1 MSLPLGILA
10 PIQTRK
16 FAILPSQPSL
26 PARVLGRNNGR
37 HDKRRNDIRK
47 RHPSFDFDFLSF
59 RFCDRP
65 ACPVPRCGGFTRH
78 TIFTID
84 TTTASGQPVRFLCRV
99 RTTTA
104 TPLAWFPRPCIPSFC
119 ARVPVPPLSQV
130 RFHPMTIAQRTTLE
144 PVTPLSNSEALA
156 MPRTP
161 TTTCTFLALGC
172 PPFRR
177 LIVTS
182 RHGRNLDGHRL
193 SIQVRNLPYHPY
205 LYNHQL
211 TSPFKW
217 AKNPPSSV
225 WRYDRDRR
233 SPPPA
238 YRSRDRSRSPRRR
251 GERERER
258 VDDRDR
264 DRDRDRERDYRDD
277 RDRRRRS
284 RSPVFERR
292 RTPSP
297 DRRATKERVD
307 DRARTPPPPDD
318 LRKEDIKAV
327 TPPYDR

>member
-1 MSLPLGILA
+1 MRRFYTTHDFYDRYDDCEWSARSIPLSGADHDGDPTGLV
-10 PIQTRK
+10 
-16 FAILPSQPSL
+16 SPSL
-26 PARVLGRNNGR
+26 YPIVLRAR
-37 HDKRRNDIRK
+37 
-47 RHPSFDFDFLSF
+47 SS
-59 RFCDRP
+59 
-65 ACPVPRCGGFTRH
+65 
-78 TIFTID
+78 
-84 TTTASGQPVRFLCRV
+84 
-99 RTTTA
+99 
-104 TPLAWFPRPCIPSFC
+104 
-119 ARVPVPPLSQV
+119 PPLSRV

-172 PPFRR
+172 PRFRR